1 MKTNLAYNIKNSS
14 GLISSILSNRKKIIL
29 QEGAQNKNKKIYLL
43 GNKYKVC
50 YHQEREA
57 FLMKFCNVIWLS
69 YRSNIYGVDSDA
81 GWGCMIRVCQMVLA

>member
-1 MKTNLAYNIKNSS
+1 VT
-14 GLISSILSNRKKIIL
+14 
-29 QEGAQNKNKKIYLL
+29 NKNKKVFLL

-69 YRSNIYGVDSDA
+69 YRSNIYGVDTDA
-81 GWGCMIRVCQMVLA
+81 GWGCMIRVCQMVLAEVFQRFYKSSKKIHSMTVSKLASK